1 MRPLVVAP
9 GGGAVEI
16 LDQTLLPHLEAWA
29 RIGTLEDTARAI
41 ATMQVR
47 GAPLIG
53 ITAAYGV
60 ALAMRADPGDAALAN
75 ALKVLGA
82 TRPTAI
88 NLGWALDRMAEA
100 LDDIPASQR
109 AEVAHAEATRI
120 AEAEVAACRAIGDH
134 GLVILEALWQDR
146 DRPVQVMTHCNA
158 GWLATL
164 EYGTA
169 LAPVY
174 RAFEAGIPVHVWVSE
189 TRPRNQGWL
198 TAWELGR
205 QGVPH
210 TVIADSAAGHLL
222 QRGEVDVVIVGADR
236 TTRAGDVA
244 NKIGTLLKALAARE
258 AGTPFYAAVPSS
270 SIDWEVLDWRQIPI
284 EERGAAEVHT
294 MAGRDRTGRAG
305 ALQVGPESIAVRNP
319 AFDVTPAAL
328 LTGLITERGVCPAS
342 AAGLAALFPE
352 RQ

>member
-1 MRPLVVAP
+1 MAP
-9 GGGAVEI
+9 DGWSVEI
-16 LDQTLLPHLEAWA
+16 LDQARLPHEEAWVRLA
-29 RIGTLEDTARAI
+29 SLEDAARAI

-60 ALAMRADPGDAALAN
+60 SLAMRSDPGDAALRAA
-75 ALKVLGA
+75 ALVLGA

-88 NLGWALDRMAEA
+88 NLGWALRRMVEV
-100 LDDIPASQR
+100 LSGVPSHRR
-109 AEVAHAEATRI
+109 AEVAHDEAGQIAEEEAT
-120 AEAEVAACRAIGDH
+120 ACRAIGDH
-134 GLVILEALWQDR
+134 GLAILEALRGADPS
-146 DRPVQVMTHCNA
+146 RPVRVMTHCNA

-198 TAWELGR
+198 TAWELGQR
-205 QGVPH
+205 GVPH

-222 QRGEVDVVIVGADR
+222 QRGEVDVVIVGTDR

-284 EERGAAEVHT
+284 EERSAAEVHT
-294 MAGRDRTGRAG
+294 VTGRDRTGQAGTLRAG
-305 ALQVGPESIAVRNP
+305 PEDSAVRNP

-328 LTGLITERGVCPAS
+328 VTGLITERGLCAAS
-342 AAGLAALFPE
+342 AAGLAALYPE